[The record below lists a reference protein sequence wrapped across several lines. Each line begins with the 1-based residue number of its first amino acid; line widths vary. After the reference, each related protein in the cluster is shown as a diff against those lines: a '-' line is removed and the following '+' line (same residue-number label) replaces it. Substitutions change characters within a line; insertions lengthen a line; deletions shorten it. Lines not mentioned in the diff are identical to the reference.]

1 MKGAWQSRFEPSND
15 EIYHENFDARI
26 TVAGLVTS
34 RVMNQPPEYCPY
46 CGSAIEAV
54 DVPFVS
60 TTVDTSMV
68 YRCETCDDY
77 VFYNPTPG
85 GSAAVIDNDRL
96 LLVEDFRAS
105 GEWKLP
111 SGRIEL
117 GETPREGVAR
127 ELAEETNLSVAL
139 DDLTYFCDDAG
150 QPVEEMYMVGIN
162 YAVPRSKTTGPL
174 EAGSDATDA
183 RFFSPDAFEASEYSL
198 RASHVDRFGPD
209 LQWLFD
215 EARKA
220 IATSHS
226 SQR

>member
-1 MKGAWQSRFEPSND
+1 
-15 EIYHENFDARI
+15 
-26 TVAGLVTS
+26 
-34 RVMNQPPEYCPY
+34 MNQPPKYCPY
-46 CGSAIEAV
+46 CGTAISPV

-60 TTVDTSMV
+60 TTVDTSMA

-85 GSAAVIDNDRL
+85 GSAAVIDDDKL
-96 LLVEDFRAS
+96 LLVEDFRAA

-117 GETPREGVAR
+117 GETPRAGVAR
-127 ELAEETNLSVAL
+127 ELEEETNLSVAP

-162 YAVPRSKTTGPL
+162 YAVSRAKTKGPL
-174 EAGSDATDA
+174 EAGSDATAA
-183 RFFSPDAFEASEYSL
+183 RFFSPDAFEASEFTL

-209 LQWLFD
+209 LHWLFE

-220 IATSHS
+220 IDASHPS
-226 SQR
+226 P